1 VPECL
6 SGARQRIFPND
17 LPLLARLETKA
28 PPTSAVER
36 VFQASLE
43 GFAQESIVPL
53 FQFKLCGCRMA
64 KFLQEAAIKPGFTRD
79 PTARGPKKS
88 KGTPGVMVS
97 IKEM

>member
-1 VPECL
+1 LPTSLDHRVSE
-6 SGARQRIFPND
+6 AD
-17 LPLLARLETKA
+17 LPVQFKRAW
-28 PPTSAVER
+28 
-36 VFQASLE
+36 
-43 GFAQESIVPL
+43 FAQESIVPL